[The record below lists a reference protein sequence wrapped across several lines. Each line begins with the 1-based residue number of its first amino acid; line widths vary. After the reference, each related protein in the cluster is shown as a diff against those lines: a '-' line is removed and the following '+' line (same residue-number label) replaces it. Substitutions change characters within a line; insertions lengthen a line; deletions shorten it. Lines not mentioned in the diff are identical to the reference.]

1 MSKSV
6 VEVLNHHM
14 SCLANNDVEGILEDY
29 TDQSVLFT
37 TDGVF
42 DGKEKMRL
50 FFTNLVT
57 MMLPPGTSYSSV
69 RQDMRGDTVFLV
81 WQAESSTMKFHFGV
95 DTMVIRDGKIMT
107 HSFVAAVEAKE

>member
-1 MSKSV
+1 MTKSV

-14 SCLANNDVEGILEDY
+14 SCLSRSDVDGLLDDY
-29 TDQSVLFT
+29 ADHSVLFT
-37 TDGVF
+37 TDGAF
-42 DGKEKMRL
+42 EGKEQMRP

-57 MMLPPGTSYSSV
+57 MMLPPGTSYTSV
-69 RQDMRGDTVFLV
+69 RQDLRGDTVFLV
-81 WQAESSTMKFHFGV
+81 WQADSATMKFHFGV